1 MEGNVIGRPSFCGAA
16 KISLGDLAPEA
27 PSSHIGTYTG
37 RVPGR
42 IFRRSKSLSG
52 NLCIFVLK
60 STNWGSIF
68 LDGLNLCW
76 EQC

>member
-42 IFRRSKSLSG
+42 IFSEDLSG
-52 NLCIFVLK
+52 NLCIFALK
-60 STNWGSIF
+60 STNWGSMMA
-68 LDGLNLCW
+68 GCLNLCW

>member
-16 KISLGDLAPEA
+16 KISLSDLAPEA

-42 IFRRSKSLSG
+42 IFHDVTFEKEDQ
-52 NLCIFVLK
+52 V
-60 STNWGSIF
+60 
-68 LDGLNLCW
+68 
-76 EQC
+76 

>member
-27 PSSHIGTYTG
+27 PSSHIGTFTG

-42 IFRRSKSLSG
+42 IFHDPFEREDDLCDLS
-52 NLCIFVLK
+52 
-60 STNWGSIF
+60 WMR
-68 LDGLNLCW
+68 
-76 EQC
+76 